1 MWKFLEILVLFLPL
15 MTQSSPS
22 SRETKVSVGFV
33 NKKKGIL
40 DKFESN
46 FNHKLNLL
54 QKNIQQLGRGIGRSL
69 EIFFTS
75 KLRLIQNKI
84 QVLAQQICVHFGC
97 LKSDENSKTG
107 IKGCANKNLGFEFL
121 LCSYLSFYT
130 SDLNNSCAYPT

>member
-15 MTQSSPS
+15 MTQSLPS

-107 IKGCANKNLGFEFL
+107 IIRRS
-121 LCSYLSFYT
+121 SYHLYF
-130 SDLNNSCAYPT
+130 